1 MGHLPLFV
9 KGRRIKLLLLLLRL
23 QNDKLKPPLPL
34 DEELKQL
41 PLDEELRQLD
51 EELKKGDE
59 NRQLVVK
66 EPSQLEEP
74 VKLEQEL
81 HEHERYEEGLES
93 VDLDVELKGCSES
106 LDSVDSV
113 DLDVDLGVGL
123 GEDSVDVDSVGLGVD
138 LKGRSESLV
147 LDSGASLQTLP

>member
-1 MGHLPLFV
+1 VEVGHLPLFV

-106 LDSVDSV
+106 LDSVD
-113 DLDVDLGVGL
+113 LDVDLGVGL

-138 LKGRSESLV
+138 LKERSESLV

>member
-1 MGHLPLFV
+1 MPLFV
-9 KGRRIKLLLLLLRL
+9 KGRRIRLLLLRL
-23 QNDKLKPPLPL
+23 QNDKLKQLPL

-51 EELKKGDE
+51 KELKKGDE
-59 NRQLVVK
+59 NKQLVVK

-81 HEHERYEEGLES
+81 HEHERYEEDLDS

-138 LKGRSESLV
+138 LKERSESLV

>member
-1 MGHLPLFV
+1 MPLFV
-9 KGRRIKLLLLLLRL
+9 KGRRIKLLLLRLLRL

-51 EELKKGDE
+51 EELKKGGE

-81 HEHERYEEGLES
+81 HEHERYEEDLDS
-93 VDLDVELKGCSES
+93 VDLGVELKGYSES
-106 LDSVDSV
+106 LDSV